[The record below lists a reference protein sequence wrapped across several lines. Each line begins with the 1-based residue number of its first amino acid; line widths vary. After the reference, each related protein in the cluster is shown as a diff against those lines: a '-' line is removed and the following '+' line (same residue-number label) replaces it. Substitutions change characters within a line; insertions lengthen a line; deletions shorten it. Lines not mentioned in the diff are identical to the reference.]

1 MLSNTFAPASA
12 RRRGIVLILVL
23 ATLALMAVIG
33 VTFATFTGQGKIGA
47 RSFAQSV
54 LAPRPDDL
62 MDFALQQLIA
72 DTGDVRSAI
81 RGHSLAR
88 DMFGNDASNNGYL
101 AGNPSSGAPFTIT
114 NFQPVA
120 NSAGLYDFQ
129 TNIPIPAADPTFYGY
144 NFTRWILRLS
154 YTGSAFPRPVD
165 QTFEILYDNYQTG
178 DTTTA
183 FTGSGFHVFRVTPVD
198 ATTALDNPTAAAQN
212 GLAAWQNFLVQP
224 QAVAAQFILDG
235 RRLRAFNGP
244 GMGAGAIYGN
254 FRYNGGLLS
263 GNATFTQPGDP
274 NAVGMDEDYDAC
286 DLENWFLAIQSAD
299 GQVIIPSFHR
309 PAAIRVDP
317 TNATNPI
324 YDWGGPQ
331 NATWENAAPVNWAD
345 SASRIL
351 RPRAADGHDPA
362 TFPDLVPDP
371 ATGKITF
378 DVDNDADGV
387 TDSVWLDLGYPAHPD
402 SSGRLSKPLFAFLVI
417 GLNGRIPLN
426 SAGNLAATGATG
438 ATHATHLGNSVSEL
452 DPTYALQNANQG
464 PAIDADP
471 FNVESIGMPPY
482 TSNTQVDNAGV
493 DVRLTQLRNL
503 LAGTRPQP
511 NPTTPYPAL
520 ADPHGTTNGDDNFVF
535 GAWPGTGGGQP
546 YFMPNGIADP
556 GDVLISTNPP
566 QVQRTTSA
574 VPGRWGEAPFI
585 PGQPVSAAGGQVL
598 NLVANP
604 YNNPVRAG
612 YSFGIAD
619 LLNGAPRA
627 AADDNYNQ
635 FDSFPIGHTGE
646 VNDRDFFDSAGG
658 LMLPVDR
665 MRRFVTPVDIDGSGL
680 ALRWGVPWPA
690 GDVGADGF
698 GRVDFAGYF
707 RPPGAPGVMSTP
719 ASGVTPGAIV
729 YPSANNDLFYTV
741 GPNPA
746 NLAFPSY
753 LPDVTNN
760 PLHGFEAAKNPN
772 LPGANGGY
780 APQGNGGMPA
790 DENVAGGIPGAY
802 PTYDLSIRTN
812 GLNEADE
819 MNLYRP
825 NALMDSPFAPPDLEW
840 LYRSQDIDGA
850 SLSSRL
856 ADLAPVSFTNTIDGL
871 RRRRLFAIESWESN
885 QFDWAND
892 NPQNACPFNSRF
904 APTANASFATASAAI
919 GSYVAAPSLA
929 HHDRKIDLN

>member
-23 ATLALMAVIG
+23 ATLALMAVVG

-114 NFQPVA
+114 NIQSVA
-120 NSAGLYDFQ
+120 NSAGLYDFL

-154 YTGSAFPRPVD
+154 YTGNAIPRPVD
-165 QTFEILYDNYQTG
+165 QTFEILYDNSQTG
-178 DTTTA
+178 DMTTA
-183 FTGSGFHVFRVTPVD
+183 FSGSGFHVFRVTPVD

-212 GLAAWQNFLVQP
+212 DLAAWQNFLVQP
-224 QAVAAQFILDG
+224 FLVQPQGGAAQFILDG

-309 PAAIRVDP
+309 PGIIRYDP
-317 TNATNPI
+317 KNGVNDWAPNPA
-324 YDWGGPQ
+324 G
-331 NATWENAAPVNWAD
+331 NWAD
-345 SASRIL
+345 SAARIL
-351 RPRAADGHDPA
+351 RPVAADGHDPA

-378 DVDNDADGV
+378 DVDNDADGIS
-387 TDSVWLDLGYPAHPD
+387 DSVWLDLGYPARPD
-402 SSGRLSKPLFAFLVI
+402 AGGRLSKPLFAFLVI

-426 SAGNLAATGATG
+426 TAGNLAGAG
-438 ATHATHLGNSVSEL
+438 PTHAVHLGNSVSEIDPTYGL
-452 DPTYALQNANQG
+452 QNAFDITTSDPTYAFTPPVLPAAIGQANSQYDSG
-464 PAIDADP
+464 
-471 FNVESIGMPPY
+471 G
-482 TSNTQVDNAGV
+482 T

-503 LAGTRPQP
+503 LAGTRPQQ
-511 NPTTPYPAL
+511 NPMPSSAAQYPWIS
-520 ADPHGTTNGDDNFVF
+520 DPTGSSNGDDNFVL
-535 GAWPGTGGGQP
+535 GAWPNKGGGQP
-546 YFMPNGIADP
+546 YFMPNGIAEP
-556 GDVLISTNPP
+556 GIDVPISTNPP
-566 QVQRTTSA
+566 QVQRTTPA
-574 VPGRWGEAPFI
+574 VPGRWGESPWI

-619 LLNGAPRA
+619 LLNGAPAPQPTTTTTSSTPFR
-627 AADDNYNQ
+627 
-635 FDSFPIGHTGE
+635 S
-646 VNDRDFFDSAGG
+646 
-658 LMLPVDR
+658 
-665 MRRFVTPVDIDGSGL
+665 VTPVRSTT
-680 ALRWGVPWPA
+680 ATS
-690 GDVGADGF
+690 
-698 GRVDFAGYF
+698 
-707 RPPGAPGVMSTP
+707 STP
-719 ASGVTPGAIV
+719 
-729 YPSANNDLFYTV
+729 
-741 GPNPA
+741 
-746 NLAFPSY
+746 
-753 LPDVTNN
+753 
-760 PLHGFEAAKNPN
+760 
-772 LPGANGGY
+772 
-780 APQGNGGMPA
+780 
-790 DENVAGGIPGAY
+790 
-802 PTYDLSIRTN
+802 
-812 GLNEADE
+812 
-819 MNLYRP
+819 
-825 NALMDSPFAPPDLEW
+825 
-840 LYRSQDIDGA
+840 
-850 SLSSRL
+850 
-856 ADLAPVSFTNTIDGL
+856 PV
-871 RRRRLFAIESWESN
+871 
-885 QFDWAND
+885 
-892 NPQNACPFNSRF
+892 
-904 APTANASFATASAAI
+904 
-919 GSYVAAPSLA
+919 V
-929 HHDRKIDLN
+929 

>member
-101 AGNPSSGAPFTIT
+101 AGNPSSGAPFTII
-114 NFQPVA
+114 NIQPVA

-154 YTGSAFPRPVD
+154 YTGSAIPRPVD
-165 QTFEILYDNYQTG
+165 QTFEILYDNFQTG

-198 ATTALDNPTAAAQN
+198 ATTALDNPTAAAQS

-224 QAVAAQFILDG
+224 QAGAAQFILDG

-244 GMGAGAIYGN
+244 GMGAVVSSITNVPNSYYGN
-254 FRYNGGLLS
+254 FRYNAAL
-263 GNATFTQPGDP
+263 NP
-274 NAVGMDEDYDAC
+274 NIPKYGPNTVGMDEDYDAC

-309 PAAIRVDP
+309 PGIIRYDP
-317 TNATNPI
+317 KNGVNDWARTNPA
-324 YDWGGPQ
+324 G
-331 NATWENAAPVNWAD
+331 NWAD
-345 SASRIL
+345 SAARIL
-351 RPRAADGHDPA
+351 RPVAADGHDPA

-378 DVDNDADGV
+378 DVDNDADGI
-387 TDSVWLDLGYPAHPD
+387 TDSVWLDLGYPARPD
-402 SSGRLSKPLFAFLVI
+402 AGGRLSKPLFAFLVI

-426 SAGNLAATGATG
+426 SAGNLAATAATG
-438 ATHATHLGNSVSEL
+438 ATHAAHLGNSVSEL

-471 FNVESIGMPPY
+471 FNVEGIGMPPY

-520 ADPHGTTNGDDNFVF
+520 ADPHGTTNGDDNFVL

-546 YFMPNGIADP
+546 YFMPNGIAEP
-556 GDVLISTNPP
+556 GYDVLISTNPP
-566 QVQRTTSA
+566 QVQRTTPA
-574 VPGRWGEAPFI
+574 VPGRWGESPWI

-619 LLNGAPRA
+619 LLNGAPCA

-635 FDSFPIGHTGE
+635 FDPFPIGHTGE

-665 MRRFVTPVDIDGSGL
+665 MRRFVTPVDIDGSGRV
-680 ALRWGVPWPA
+680 LRWGVPWPA
-690 GDVGADGF
+690 GDVGADAF

-707 RPPGAPGVMSTP
+707 RPPGARGSS
-719 ASGVTPGAIV
+719 AS
-729 YPSANNDLFYTV
+729 
-741 GPNPA
+741 
-746 NLAFPSY
+746 
-753 LPDVTNN
+753 
-760 PLHGFEAAKNPN
+760 H
-772 LPGANGGY
+772 
-780 APQGNGGMPA
+780 
-790 DENVAGGIPGAY
+790 
-802 PTYDLSIRTN
+802 
-812 GLNEADE
+812 
-819 MNLYRP
+819 
-825 NALMDSPFAPPDLEW
+825 
-840 LYRSQDIDGA
+840 
-850 SLSSRL
+850 
-856 ADLAPVSFTNTIDGL
+856 
-871 RRRRLFAIESWESN
+871 
-885 QFDWAND
+885 
-892 NPQNACPFNSRF
+892 
-904 APTANASFATASAAI
+904 PTAGWHPARSSIPRPQRPLLHQRPQPGQSDIPVVPARRHQQP
-919 GSYVAAPSLA
+919 APRLRGGQEPEPPRCQWRLCA
-929 HHDRKIDLN
+929 PGQRRHARR

>member
-1 MLSNTFAPASA
+1 
-12 RRRGIVLILVL
+12 
-23 ATLALMAVIG
+23 
-33 VTFATFTGQGKIGA
+33 
-47 RSFAQSV
+47 
-54 LAPRPDDL
+54 

-72 DTGDVRSAI
+72 DTGDVRSAL
-81 RGHSLAR
+81 RGHSLAH

-165 QTFEILYDNYQTG
+165 QTFEILYDNSQTG
-178 DTTTA
+178 DMTTA

-198 ATTALDNPTAAAQN
+198 ATTALDNPTAAAQS
-212 GLAAWQNFLVQP
+212 GLAAWQNYLVQP
-224 QAVAAQFILDG
+224 QAGAAQFILDG

-309 PAAIRVDP
+309 PGILRYDP
-317 TNATNPI
+317 KNGVNDWARTNPA
-324 YDWGGPQ
+324 G
-331 NATWENAAPVNWAD
+331 NWAD
-345 SASRIL
+345 SAARIL
-351 RPRAADGHDPA
+351 RPVAADGHDPA

-378 DVDNDADGV
+378 DVDNDADGI

-426 SAGNLAATGATG
+426 SAGNLAATIPLNRAGNLAATG
-438 ATHATHLGNSVSEL
+438 PTHAAHLGNSVSEL

-471 FNVESIGMPPY
+471 FNVEGIGMPPY
-482 TSNTQVDNAGV
+482 TSNTQVDNAGI

-535 GAWPGTGGGQP
+535 GAWPNKGGGQP
-546 YFMPNGIADP
+546 YFLPNGIADP

-566 QVQRTTSA
+566 QVQRTTPA

-619 LLNGAPRA
+619 LLNGAPAPQPTTTTTSSTPFR
-627 AADDNYNQ
+627 
-635 FDSFPIGHTGE
+635 S
-646 VNDRDFFDSAGG
+646 
-658 LMLPVDR
+658 
-665 MRRFVTPVDIDGSGL
+665 VTPARSTT
-680 ALRWGVPWPA
+680 ATS
-690 GDVGADGF
+690 
-698 GRVDFAGYF
+698 
-707 RPPGAPGVMSTP
+707 STP
-719 ASGVTPGAIV
+719 
-729 YPSANNDLFYTV
+729 
-741 GPNPA
+741 
-746 NLAFPSY
+746 
-753 LPDVTNN
+753 
-760 PLHGFEAAKNPN
+760 
-772 LPGANGGY
+772 
-780 APQGNGGMPA
+780 
-790 DENVAGGIPGAY
+790 
-802 PTYDLSIRTN
+802 
-812 GLNEADE
+812 
-819 MNLYRP
+819 
-825 NALMDSPFAPPDLEW
+825 
-840 LYRSQDIDGA
+840 
-850 SLSSRL
+850 
-856 ADLAPVSFTNTIDGL
+856 PV
-871 RRRRLFAIESWESN
+871 
-885 QFDWAND
+885 
-892 NPQNACPFNSRF
+892 
-904 APTANASFATASAAI
+904 
-919 GSYVAAPSLA
+919 V
-929 HHDRKIDLN
+929 